1 MNTDGDTIGLCGIA
15 MDIFWDALG
24 MLDGFM
30 TVMVYGTIMQL
41 VWDCIGGITS
51 DKKSRSN
58 GEFMIDR
65 TVNVKQGLCDAPVEH
80 PHF

>member
-1 MNTDGDTIGLCGIA
+1 MNTDGDTLGLCGIA

-51 DKKSRSN
+51 DKNQDQMVS
-58 GEFMIDR
+58 
-65 TVNVKQGLCDAPVEH
+65 L
-80 PHF
+80 